1 MDFAPYQASPEE
13 TRALSPPPHTST
25 SSPRQSISPIRRSF
39 SPGVRSPAF
48 LQSTSNA
55 AAKNGNFAPS
65 TTPNPWAQRE
75 RERDGYFPTVNT
87 GNGYQDVESGR
98 VGGGYNVGGSVSGG
112 AGYGGGSRDGLH
124 EFETSLPLR
133 LDYEACL
140 AYLLLPPAGG
150 VLLLVL
156 ERKSDYVR
164 LVIRY
169 ESPMDRQ
176 CGGLHETLLNNGD
189 RFHAWQSAL
198 LFTAMFVV
206 HLMFSWS
213 KSSLVCS
220 ETRKNFSI
228 DKSKP
233 YGLSVGIDVRLRP
246 VYVMVIAPRRH
257 QFDSMA
263 NQESISRW

>member
-1 MDFAPYQASPEE
+1 MDFAPYQVSPEE
-13 TRALSPPPHTST
+13 TRALSPPPRTST

-55 AAKNGNFAPS
+55 AAKNGNFAPNS
-65 TTPNPWAQRE
+65 TSNPWIQ
-75 RERDGYFPTVNT
+75 RDGYFPVVNNR
-87 GNGYQDVESGR
+87 GGYQDVESGR
-98 VGGGYNVGGSVSGG
+98 VEGGGYNSGGSAG
-112 AGYGGGSRDGLH
+112 AGYGGGNREGLH

-150 VLLLVL
+150 MLLLVL

-164 LVIRY
+164 LVARDKRKDCVNRDCPWRC
-169 ESPMDRQ
+169 SVGDFLRQ
-176 CGGLHETLLNNGD
+176 TLMNTD

-213 KSSLVCS
+213 
-220 ETRKNFSI
+220 TFS
-228 DKSKP
+228 DFC
-233 YGLSVGIDVRLRP
+233 V
-246 VYVMVIAPRRH
+246 
-257 QFDSMA
+257 Q
-263 NQESISRW
+263 IS

>member
-13 TRALSPPPHTST
+13 TRALSPPPRTST

-87 GNGYQDVESGR
+87 GDGYQDVESGR
-98 VGGGYNVGGSVSGG
+98 MGGGYNVGGSVSGG

-150 VLLLVL
+150 ALLLVL
-156 ERKSDYVR
+156 ERKSDYV
-164 LVIRY
+164 
-169 ESPMDRQ
+169 
-176 CGGLHETLLNNGD
+176 

-213 KSSLVCS
+213 EFSLTRPQTYRKFPREEHKS
-220 ETRKNFSI
+220 
-228 DKSKP
+228 
-233 YGLSVGIDVRLRP
+233 YGLSIGINVRLRP
-246 VYVMVIAPRRH
+246 IHVMAIAPRRH
-257 QFDSMA
+257 QFNSMA
-263 NQESISRW
+263 N

>member
-13 TRALSPPPHTST
+13 TRALSPPPRTST

-164 LVIRY
+164 
-169 ESPMDRQ
+169 
-176 CGGLHETLLNNGD
+176 
-189 RFHAWQSAL
+189 FHAWQSAL

-263 NQESISRW
+263 NQESISRCGYSRPMRSPSFWKSS

>member
-13 TRALSPPPHTST
+13 TRALSPPPLRTST

-87 GNGYQDVESGR
+87 GDGYQDVESGR
-98 VGGGYNVGGSVSGG
+98 VGGGYNVGGSISGG

-164 LVIRY
+164 
-169 ESPMDRQ
+169 
-176 CGGLHETLLNNGD
+176 
-189 RFHAWQSAL
+189 FHAWQSAL

-213 KSSLVCS
+213 KFSLVCS
-220 ETRKNFSI
+220 ETCKNFSR
-228 DKSKP
+228 DKSIS
-233 YGLSVGIDVRLRP
+233 YGLSVGINVRLRP
-246 VYVMVIAPRRH
+246 IYVMVIAPRRH
-257 QFDSMA
+257 QFDSVA

>member
-13 TRALSPPPHTST
+13 TRALSPPPRTST

-65 TTPNPWAQRE
+65 TTPNPWARE
-75 RERDGYFPTVNT
+75 RERDGYFPTINT
-87 GNGYQDVESGR
+87 GDGYHDVESGR
-98 VGGGYNVGGSVSGG
+98 IGGGYNVGGSVSGG

-164 LVIRY
+164 
-169 ESPMDRQ
+169 
-176 CGGLHETLLNNGD
+176 
-189 RFHAWQSAL
+189 FHAWQSAL

-213 KSSLVCS
+213 ELSLICPK
-220 ETRKNFSI
+220 TCRNFSRE
-228 DKSKP
+228 DSKS
-233 YGLSVGIDVRLRP
+233 YGLSIGINVRLRP
-246 VYVMVIAPRRH
+246 IHVMVIAPRRH
-257 QFDSMA
+257 QFDSVA
-263 NQESISRW
+263 N

>member
-13 TRALSPPPHTST
+13 TRALSPPPRTST

-55 AAKNGNFAPS
+55 AAKNGNFAPNQV
-65 TTPNPWAQRE
+65 TNPWAQR
-75 RERDGYFPTVNT
+75 DAYFPVVSNRD
-87 GNGYQDVESGR
+87 GYQDVESG
-98 VGGGYNVGGSVSGG
+98 GGGEGRTGESGG
-112 AGYGGGSRDGLH
+112 AGAGVGVNVGYGAGNRDGLH

-164 LVIRY
+164 LVMKGEGDYLRRGY
-169 ESPMDRQ
+169 TRERKVEDCMRQ
-176 CGGLHETLLNNGD
+176 C
-189 RFHAWQSAL
+189 
-198 LFTAMFVV
+198 
-206 HLMFSWS
+206 
-213 KSSLVCS
+213 
-220 ETRKNFSI
+220 
-228 DKSKP
+228 
-233 YGLSVGIDVRLRP
+233 
-246 VYVMVIAPRRH
+246 
-257 QFDSMA
+257 
-263 NQESISRW
+263 

>member
-1 MDFAPYQASPEE
+1 MDFAPYQVSPEE
-13 TRALSPPPHTST
+13 TRALSPPPRTSA

-55 AAKNGNFAPS
+55 AARNGNFAPNS
-65 TTPNPWAQRE
+65 TSNPWVQ
-75 RERDGYFPTVNT
+75 RDGYFPVMNSR
-87 GNGYQDVESGR
+87 GGYQDVESGR
-98 VGGGYNVGGSVSGG
+98 VEGGGYNSGGSTG
-112 AGYGGGSRDGLH
+112 AGYGGDREGLH

-164 LVIRY
+164 
-169 ESPMDRQ
+169 
-176 CGGLHETLLNNGD
+176 
-189 RFHAWQSAL
+189 FHAWQSAL

-213 KSSLVCS
+213 LFMSWLLLLGDISLIIWLTRRAYLDANTLDRCEVPIFGRIASSILDD
-220 ETRKNFSI
+220 E
-228 DKSKP
+228 
-233 YGLSVGIDVRLRP
+233 
-246 VYVMVIAPRRH
+246 
-257 QFDSMA
+257 
-263 NQESISRW
+263 